1 LEKKY
6 NELIE
11 EYNELE
17 NQKSQDRTT
26 FIKKIEM
33 LNHELSKRE
42 KEFLQANSKR
52 ESAESMLSKK
62 EAQIDNIKKIMNDE
76 IEASLRKVQ

>member
-1 LEKKY
+1 
-6 NELIE
+6 
-11 EYNELE
+11 
-17 NQKSQDRTT
+17 
-26 FIKKIEM
+26 M

-76 IEASLRKVQ
+76 I